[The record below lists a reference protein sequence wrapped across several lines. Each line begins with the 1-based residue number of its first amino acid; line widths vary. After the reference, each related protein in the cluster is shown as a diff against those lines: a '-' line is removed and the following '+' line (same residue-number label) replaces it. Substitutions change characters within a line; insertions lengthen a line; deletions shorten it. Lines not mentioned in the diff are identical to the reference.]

1 MYYGKL
7 LDFQVVSID
16 SVVDASYFLNNKN
29 VPHFLEGTRKISFVD
44 ELNSL
49 DDSKQK
55 YSKIVLSN
63 SGTVNQIFEN
73 SVEPLNKGSTL
84 KKINLED
91 TNIRWHGQL
100 ANQTVPESL
109 TLINQLLDSRFKLN

>member
-84 KKINLED
+84 KKINL
-91 TNIRWHGQL
+91 
-100 ANQTVPESL
+100 
-109 TLINQLLDSRFKLN
+109 